1 MMKLLHLLTFLFVAI
16 DPCSVRLVESAS
28 ARLTKHCFDRGEI
41 VNIRFLDIF
50 GEGIFVGLY
59 PVDEVPNRQ
68 ALPEIQSP
76 SLKKWVLSCGRRD
89 NCESWPTRGLVQLPT
104 DGLEEAD
111 YFIAVSGNR
120 NGLTPQA
127 ITRSF
132 HVGDCSPSNFFSAPG
147 EAPTNRPITLG
158 PTPSVVVADSPSL
171 PEAPIVQDIPFPESA
186 PTPRPVPIPAPTQNP
201 RNSFVVLS
209 GAINAA
215 IDDARIQIE
224 DLIRRDGDLTGKVSL
239 MNIKQV
245 ELISNY

>member
-16 DPCSVRLVESAS
+16 GPCSVRLVESAS

-76 SLKKWVLSCGRRD
+76 SLKKWVLTCGRRD

-111 YFIAVSGNR
+111 YFIAISGNR

-158 PTPSVVVADSPSL
+158 PTPSVAIPSPEL
-171 PEAPIVQDIPFPESA
+171 APAPAPRRFPIPA
-186 PTPRPVPIPAPTQNP
+186 PIPAPTQNP

-209 GAINAA
+209 GAIDAA